1 LGFIETDRS
10 VYRNI
15 YKTDQS
21 VSIATKVTDM
31 ESKNIQI
38 WTDEESAQPLNLR
51 AQPESKHIQVLGELL
66 EEAKNDPNA
75 LAYMVIG
82 SVARGTHHERSDID
96 VITILRS
103 HKPSWGINKMNVD
116 GLDVDSLYMT
126 QEVFTKSVDTVP
138 YLLHTMVDAKLLYD
152 REGAAEPLLRK
163 IREYYDDNPEIEEEW
178 TRYFD
183 ESKEVKA
190 QTGCRA
196 SQNGRTIIDVWNELE
211 RRHSDGK
218 TKRPFF
224 NSFYMT
230 NPRLFSLVKK
240 IIVLKG

>member
-1 LGFIETDRS
+1 
-10 VYRNI
+10 
-15 YKTDQS
+15 
-21 VSIATKVTDM
+21 M
-31 ESKNIQI
+31 ESKNTQT
-38 WTDEESAQPLNLR
+38 WTDEESAQLQNPQ
-51 AQPESKHIQVLGELL
+51 AQPESKHLQVLEKLL
-66 EEAKNDPNA
+66 EEAKKDPNT

-82 SVARGTHHERSDID
+82 SVARGTHHEKSDID

-116 GLDVDSLYMT
+116 GLIVDSLHMT
-126 QEVFTKSVDTVP
+126 QEVFKKSVDTVP

-152 REGAAEPLLRK
+152 REGAAEPLLEE
-163 IREYYDDNPEIEEEW
+163 IREYYDENPEIREEW
-178 TRYFD
+178 KRYFD
-183 ESKEVKA
+183 ESKELKA

-196 SQNGRTIIDVWNELE
+196 SQNGKTIIDVWNELE

-240 IIVLKG
+240 IIVIKK